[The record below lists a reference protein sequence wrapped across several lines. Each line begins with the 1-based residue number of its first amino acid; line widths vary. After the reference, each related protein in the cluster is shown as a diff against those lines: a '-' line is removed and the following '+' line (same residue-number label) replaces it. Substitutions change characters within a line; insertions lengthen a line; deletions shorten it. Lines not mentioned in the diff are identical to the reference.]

1 VAILAWV
8 MMGLAV
14 WHFTIWLPDHF
25 VGGIVG
31 AFLAAIIGSVVFG
44 FLVNGLSMPSRAEV
58 DVLTALEGIPGAVIG
73 MGIAWF
79 IGTAR
84 EGAHATAT

>member
-1 VAILAWV
+1 MAILAWV

-44 FLVNGLSMPSRAEV
+44 FLVNGLSMPSRDEV

-79 IGTAR
+79 IGIAR

>member
-1 VAILAWV
+1 MAILAWV

-14 WHFTIWLPDHF
+14 WHFAIWLPDRF

-31 AFLAAIIGSVVFG
+31 AFIAAILGSVIFG
-44 FLVNGLSMPSRAEV
+44 FLVNGLSMPSRDEV

-73 MGIAWF
+73 MAIAWF
-79 IGTAR
+79 IGSAR
-84 EGAHATAT
+84 ERAEPATG

>member
-1 VAILAWV
+1 MAILAWV

-14 WHFTIWLPDHF
+14 WHFTIWLPDRF

-31 AFLAAIIGSVVFG
+31 AFIAAILGSVIFG
-44 FLVNGLSMPSRAEV
+44 FLVNGLSMPSRDEV

-73 MGIAWF
+73 MAIAWF
-79 IGTAR
+79 IGSAR
-84 EGAHATAT
+84 ERAEPATG

>member
-1 VAILAWV
+1 MAILAWV

-14 WHFTIWLPDHF
+14 WHFTIWLPDRF

-31 AFLAAIIGSVVFG
+31 AFIAAILGSMIFG
-44 FLVNGLSMPSRAEV
+44 FIVNGLSMPSRDDV

-73 MGIAWF
+73 MAVAWF
-79 IGTAR
+79 IGAAR
-84 EGAHATAT
+84 ERAEPATG